1 MATEGVAVRLA
12 SVPRGWWGTMNMYFL
27 DIGLVSSTAVSC
39 AYNLDYGAV
48 LCLLHVDDML
58 LSGSDDG
65 NVLQVIEKLKDR
77 FETVDLGDA
86 KFLLGMRIHRNVH
99 ARTIMLSQQT
109 YVRTVLGTYGM
120 ADARPTKTPAEAGPV
135 QIEEN
140 QTLSTEDATLFRSAT

>member
-65 NVLQVIEKLKDR
+65 NVLQVIEKLKGR
-77 FETVDLGDA
+77 LGRWTWET
-86 KFLLGMRIHRNVH
+86 KFPSRYGNIPQRARRNH
-99 ARTIMLSQQT
+99 
-109 YVRTVLGTYGM
+109 
-120 ADARPTKTPAEAGPV
+120 
-135 QIEEN
+135 
-140 QTLSTEDATLFRSAT
+140 